1 MSPHIPADLATSQH
15 DFDGTQ
21 SGADFVTSYNGA
33 HGHSAPCTKDQWVKV
48 RPSFTSALAPL
59 SSLTP
64 RALRRYATAYA
75 RLATWAL
82 DNCLGLEPSVLLSPE
97 ITEAFLAAQPAGT
110 ADLRSTLRRL
120 GRANGVTTTTG
131 TLGYHKRRGPA
142 PYGASECEALLA
154 FARNVANFERK
165 VSLQALLALGLG
177 CGLARESLAWCQC
190 GQPASPRRRFLR
202 PKRHSLRQ
210 NSHRIPGPPR
220 RGHPRTTYRRTARP
234 TSQEHHHRDRLVD
247 HGPSRGSRAQ
257 PRPAACYLHLPLD
270 RDRRAAARPN
280 GVDGDEDVR
289 EHRTVSRPRR
299 SCHPHLPGR
308 VPQPRRCAIATRP
321 LKLIEAVIDRSG
333 VVALIEER
341 IISYQAKS
349 GRPRELSVKALLV
362 ALLANAQNGNLF
374 LISVPSDLNALSVR
388 DRNRLGVERTG
399 RSPGARSKA
408 CTG

>member
-177 CGLARESLAWCQC
+177 CGLARESLRGVSA
-190 GQPASPRRRFLR
+190 ASLHRHGAEPFVRSGTRCAKIRTEYLDLLEEVIRERPIGELLGPRRR
-202 PKRHSLRQ
+202 
-210 NSHRIPGPPR
+210 NI
-220 RGHPRTTYRRTARP
+220 TTEIVSWTTGRVGVPALSP
-234 TSQEHHHRDRLVD
+234 DRL
-247 HGPSRGSRAQ
+247 RATYICHWIETGAPLLDLMAWTGTKTSENIGQ
-257 PRPAACYLHLPLD
+257 YLAHIAPATPTCPEESLNL
-270 RDRRAAARPN
+270 
-280 GVDGDEDVR
+280 GG
-289 EHRTVSRPRR
+289 
-299 SCHPHLPGR
+299 
-308 VPQPRRCAIATRP
+308 
-321 LKLIEAVIDRSG
+321 
-333 VVALIEER
+333 AL
-341 IISYQAKS
+341 
-349 GRPRELSVKALLV
+349 
-362 ALLANAQNGNLF
+362 
-374 LISVPSDLNALSVR
+374 
-388 DRNRLGVERTG
+388 
-399 RSPGARSKA
+399 
-408 CTG
+408 